1 VVVAEKAMLTL
12 PPQEQDKMGAQAVAV
27 AGELDLAV
35 AELLVKVIMAVQEM
49 VIRVLAKQAE
59 VVEVL
64 EVLESAT
71 AIREMVAQER
81 ILILLGQL
89 LLQQAQAV
97 IMQVGAVQEQILQL
111 LRVEQ
116 VEVEVADEVA
126 LLHLL

>member
-1 VVVAEKAMLTL
+1 
-12 PPQEQDKMGAQAVAV
+12 MGAQAVAV

-49 VIRVLAKQAE
+49 VIRVLAKQAG

>member
-1 VVVAEKAMLTL
+1 
-12 PPQEQDKMGAQAVAV
+12 MGAQAVAV
-27 AGELDLAV
+27 VGELDRAV
-35 AELLVKVIMAVQEM
+35 AELLVKVIMAAQAM

-116 VEVEVADEVA
+116 VEVEVADEVV